1 MSTPTIPFSSLKFE
15 GRMSSFRSHA
25 IVGVVCLATGIAIG
39 LGIGWKLYKPQQ
51 IIETA
56 EPEQVLE
63 DLNVVVLQRLPENVA
78 PPVPKEIKKAAK
90 KINGK
95 LERAGGVTVKPE
107 PTPESPPECECEEVK
122 VDFGLVDTGTG
133 KRVVATAEGG
143 KIIGGYDIPLEPY
156 VKNVETKWEAGLVVP
171 VENPEGVGG
180 YVSRKVGPFSVG
192 LQVAKPYAEEN
203 YTAMAT
209 VGIRF

>member
-1 MSTPTIPFSSLKFE
+1 MIPY
-15 GRMSSFRSHA
+15 RSHI
-25 IVGVVCLATGIAIG
+25 IVGLVCLLIG
-39 LGIGWKLYKPQQ
+39 GAGGLALGWKLYHPEQ

-78 PPVPKEIKKAAK
+78 PPIPKTIKKAAK
-90 KINGK
+90 KVGGK

-107 PTPESPPECECEEVK
+107 PTPESPVDCECEDVK
-122 VDFGLVDTGTG
+122 IDFGLVDTGTG

-156 VKNVETKWEAGLVVP
+156 TVPKETKWEVGLIVP
-171 VENPEGVGG
+171 VENYEGIGG
-180 YVSRKVGPFSVG
+180 YVNRKLGPFSVG
-192 LQVAKPYAEEN
+192 VQVAKPYADES

>member
-1 MSTPTIPFSSLKFE
+1 MITQLQQ
-15 GRMSSFRSHA
+15 FRSHL
-25 IVGVVCLATGIAIG
+25 IVGTVCLVVGVLIG
-39 LGIGWKLYKPQQ
+39 LAIGWKLYKPTE

-56 EPEQVLE
+56 APEQVLE
-63 DLNVVVLQRLPENVA
+63 DLNVIVLQRLPENVA
-78 PPVPKEIKKAAK
+78 PPVPKTIKKAAK
-90 KINGK
+90 KIGGK

-107 PTPESPPECECEEVK
+107 PTPESPAECECEEVK
-122 VDFGLVDTGTG
+122 IDFGLVDTGNG

-156 VKNVETKWEAGLVVP
+156 VENKESKWEVGAVVP
-171 VENPEGVGG
+171 VENYEGVGP

-192 LQVAKPYAEEN
+192 VQAMQPSQEEGW
-203 YTAMAT
+203 TAMAT